1 MTMEHPAVEDV
12 FPNENGSSN
21 VMLVFRSVITC
32 VLSWIEVILVDPQN
46 KSQSEVGR
54 FDVHEF
60 NESTL
65 ISHKPGLCKKR
76 LISIL
81 DVRSS
86 FSFRINMARSKK
98 TAMQLTNSLQK
109 SYVVTEATSQ
119 TQKSFNCPFP
129 FQQWIWHTPTSTQ
142 LLLHL
147 TFFPIQPRN
156 LASQASRGW
165 LEVAL
170 LLAIGPQWIRWNYDG
185 WIVPRGGFKNST
197 LSES

>member
-1 MTMEHPAVEDV
+1 MCSKLNWSHSGGPHKTSHRVRSGDSMSTNSMSHTHFPSARVV
-12 FPNENGSSN
+12 QKTTHQHLRCSIIFFFPNQHGK
-21 VMLVFRSVITC
+21 V
-32 VLSWIEVILVDPQN
+32 
-46 KSQSEVGR
+46 K
-54 FDVHEF
+54 
-60 NESTL
+60 
-65 ISHKPGLCKKR
+65 
-76 LISIL
+76 
-81 DVRSS
+81 
-86 FSFRINMARSKK
+86 KK

-119 TQKSFNCPFP
+119 TQKSFNCSFP

-156 LASQASRGW
+156 LASQASRDW

>member
-147 TFFPIQPRN
+147 TFFSHPTPQPGLSGKSR
-156 LASQASRGW
+156 LAGGSTTSCNWTSMDTMKLRW
-165 LEVAL
+165 MDR
-170 LLAIGPQWIRWNYDG
+170 PQRWI
-185 WIVPRGGFKNST
+185 
-197 LSES
+197 